1 MDKALYEDSVVLK
14 IEQVFEDMNVDV
26 ILQARVKK
34 GKEKRV
40 KYNLRDS

>member
-1 MDKALYEDSVVLK
+1 MDKALYEDAVVLK

-26 ILQARVKK
+26 ILQTRVKK
-34 GKEKRV
+34 GKEKIV